1 MSEHLARALLPR
13 PSAGTRRSDA
23 RATPTLDTVDRV
35 LLTVAALAT
44 LLALWQLWELSR
56 MGL

>member
-13 PSAGTRRSDA
+13 DYESVCRSDA
-23 RATPTLDTVDRV
+23 RATPTLDIVDR
-35 LLTVAALAT
+35 A
-44 LLALWQLWELSR
+44 LLAAAGLLFAVGLLLLWQLLT